1 MSKTDRKLKEYSNA
15 SDIDVSKIPQ
25 SVINELAD
33 LLYDVFIRHQQEKK
47 NSEISQNN
55 SIKTAAK

>member
-33 LLYDVFIRHQQEKK
+33 LLYNVFIQYQQEQRDF
-47 NSEISQNN
+47 NTTENN
-55 SIKTAAK
+55 IE